1 MAATQV
7 VRSEWT
13 KIRSVASTVWT
24 LSLAAVVT
32 VALGVLISL
41 LSKNEFDDLS
51 TKDRLSFDPT
61 FISFAGMSLGQLAMI
76 VFGVLVVSNEYST
89 GMIRTS
95 LAAVPQRGTFLF
107 SKIAVATG
115 LAFLVALATSFV
127 AFFLGQAM
135 LGSHRA
141 SIGDPG
147 VLRAVI
153 GGGLYMTLIALF
165 SMGVATML
173 RSPML
178 SLGILMP
185 FFFLISTILGNVY
198 ADQEGRPVPPGPGR
212 QQDHAG
218 RHPDRRRHSVRP
230 LGRPGDHGPVGGGGG
245 GGRVRAAEE
254 EGRVGSSGGFAGE
267 RSSNPLHPAHAL
279 T

>member
-1 MAATQV
+1 MATTQV
-7 VRSEWT
+7 IRSEWT

-24 LSLAAVVT
+24 LSLAVVVT
-32 VALGVLISL
+32 IALGMLISA
-41 LSKNEFDDLS
+41 LSNHEFDQMS
-51 TKDRLSFDPT
+51 ERDRLSFDPT
-61 FISFAGMSLGQLAMI
+61 FISFAGMTLGQLAMI

-115 LAFLVALATSFV
+115 LALAVGMATSFV

-135 LGSHRA
+135 LGEHRA
-141 SIGDPG
+141 DIGDPG

-153 GGGLYMTLIALF
+153 GGGLYMTLIAMF
-165 SMGVATML
+165 SMGVAAML

-185 FFFLISTILGNVY
+185 FFFLVSNILGHVPATRKVGRY
-198 ADQEGRPVPPGPGR
+198 LPDQAGNKIMQVVTPVDDSTPYGPWGGLGIMLLWVIAAL
-212 QQDHAG
+212 AG
-218 RHPDRRRHSVRP
+218 GYVLLKRR
-230 LGRPGDHGPVGGGGG
+230 D
-245 GGRVRAAEE
+245 A
-254 EGRVGSSGGFAGE
+254 
-267 RSSNPLHPAHAL
+267 
-279 T
+279 

>member
-7 VRSEWT
+7 LRSEWT
-13 KIRSVASTVWT
+13 KIRSVASTLWT

-41 LSKNEFDDLS
+41 LSKNEFDKMDA
-51 TKDRLSFDPT
+51 KDRLSFDPT
-61 FISFAGMSLGQLAMI
+61 YTSFAGMSLGQLAMI

-95 LAAVPQRGTFLF
+95 LAAVPRRGTFLF
-107 SKIAVATG
+107 GKIAVATG
-115 LAFLVALATSFV
+115 LAFLVGLVTSFV

-135 LGSHRA
+135 LGPHKA

-153 GGGLYMTLIALF
+153 GGGLYMTLIAVF
-165 SMGVATML
+165 SMAVATML

-185 FFFLISTILGNVY
+185 FFFLISAVLGNVS
-198 ADQEGRPVPPGPGR
+198 ATKKIGRFLPDQAGSKIMQVVTPLDDDVPYGPWG
-212 QQDHAG
+212 G
-218 RHPDRRRHSVRP
+218 
-230 LGRPGDHGPVGGGGG
+230 LGIMVLWVVAALVGGYVLLK
-245 GGRVRAAEE
+245 RRDA
-254 EGRVGSSGGFAGE
+254 
-267 RSSNPLHPAHAL
+267 
-279 T
+279 

>member
-1 MAATQV
+1 MAAMQV

-24 LSLAAVVT
+24 LSLAVVVT
-32 VALGVLISL
+32 IALGMLISA
-41 LSKNEFDDLS
+41 LSSREFDKMS
-51 TKDRLSFDPT
+51 RQDRLTFDPT

-115 LAFLVALATSFV
+115 LALVVALATSFV
-127 AFFLGQAM
+127 AFFLGQAV
-135 LGSHRA
+135 LGAHRA
-141 SIGDPG
+141 SIGDPH

-153 GGGLYMTLIALF
+153 GGGIYMTLIAVF
-165 SMGVATML
+165 SMGVAAML

-185 FFFLISTILGNVY
+185 FFFLISNILGNVD
-198 ADQEGRPVPPGPGR
+198 ATKKIGRFLPDQAGSKIMQVVPRIDEDTSYGPWGGLGIMVLWVLAAL
-212 QQDHAG
+212 AG
-218 RHPDRRRHSVRP
+218 GYVLLKRR
-230 LGRPGDHGPVGGGGG
+230 D
-245 GGRVRAAEE
+245 A
-254 EGRVGSSGGFAGE
+254 
-267 RSSNPLHPAHAL
+267 
-279 T
+279 

>member
-1 MAATQV
+1 MAAAQV

-24 LSLAAVVT
+24 LSLAVVVT
-32 VALGVLISL
+32 LALGMLISA
-41 LSKNEFDDLS
+41 LSKNEFDKMNR
-51 TKDRLSFDPT
+51 KDQLSFDPT

-107 SKIAVATG
+107 SKIGVATG
-115 LAFLVALATSFV
+115 LSLVVGLATSFV

-135 LGSHRA
+135 LGEHRA
-141 SIGDPG
+141 HIGDTG

-153 GGGLYMTLIALF
+153 GGGLYMTLIAMF
-165 SMGVATML
+165 SMGVAVML

-185 FFFLISTILGNVY
+185 FFFLISNILGNVSATKKIGRY
-198 ADQEGRPVPPGPGR
+198 LPDQAGSKIMQVVTPIDDDTPYGPWGGLAIMVLWVAAAI
-212 QQDHAG
+212 AG
-218 RHPDRRRHSVRP
+218 GYVLLKKRD
-230 LGRPGDHGPVGGGGG
+230 
-245 GGRVRAAEE
+245 A
-254 EGRVGSSGGFAGE
+254 
-267 RSSNPLHPAHAL
+267 
-279 T
+279 

>member
-7 VRSEWT
+7 IRSEWT

-24 LSLAAVVT
+24 LSLAVVVT
-32 VALGVLISL
+32 VALGVLISA
-41 LSKNEFDDLS
+41 LSNHEFDNMS
-51 TKDRLSFDPT
+51 RNDRLSFDPT
-61 FISFAGMSLGQLAMI
+61 FVSFAGMTLGQLAMI

-89 GMIRTS
+89 GVIRTS
-95 LAAVPQRGTFLF
+95 LAAVPQRGSFLF

-115 LAFLVALATSFV
+115 LSLAVGLVTSFV
-127 AFFLGQAM
+127 TFFLGQAM

-141 SIGDPG
+141 SLEDSG

-153 GGGLYMTLIALF
+153 GGGLYMTLIAVF

-185 FFFLISTILGNVY
+185 FFFLISNILGNVSATKKIGRY
-198 ADQEGRPVPPGPGR
+198 LPDQAGSRVMQVVTRIDDDTPYGPW
-212 QQDHAG
+212 
-218 RHPDRRRHSVRP
+218 
-230 LGRPGDHGPVGGGGG
+230 
-245 GGRVRAAEE
+245 
-254 EGRVGSSGGFAGE
+254 GGFAIM
-267 RSSNPLHPAHAL
+267 AL
-279 T
+279 WTAAALAGGYLLLKKRDA

>member
-7 VRSEWT
+7 IRSEWT

-24 LSLAAVVT
+24 LSLAALVT
-32 VALGVLISL
+32 IALGMLIAA
-41 LSKNEFDDLS
+41 LSKNEFGAMNAR
-51 TKDRLSFDPT
+51 DRLSFDPT

-107 SKIAVATG
+107 GKLAVATV
-115 LAFLVALATSFV
+115 LALVVGMATSFA

-135 LGSHRA
+135 LGDLRA
-141 SIGDPG
+141 HLGDPG

-153 GGGLYMTLIALF
+153 GGGLYMTLIAMF
-165 SMGVATML
+165 SMGVAAML

-185 FFFLISTILGNVY
+185 FFFLISNILGNVG
-198 ADQEGRPVPPGPGR
+198 ATEKIGRFLPDQAGSKIMQVVVPVDDDTPYGPWGGLGIMALWVVAAL
-212 QQDHAG
+212 AG
-218 RHPDRRRHSVRP
+218 GYVLLKRRDAS
-230 LGRPGDHGPVGGGGG
+230 
-245 GGRVRAAEE
+245 
-254 EGRVGSSGGFAGE
+254 
-267 RSSNPLHPAHAL
+267 
-279 T
+279 

>member
-7 VRSEWT
+7 IRSEWT

-24 LSLAAVVT
+24 LSLAVVVT
-32 VALGVLISL
+32 IALGMLIAG
-41 LSKNEFDDLS
+41 LSANEFDNMS
-51 TKDRLSFDPT
+51 ERDRLSFDPT

-89 GMIRTS
+89 GMIRSS

-115 LAFLVALATSFV
+115 LALVVGLATSFV

-135 LGSHRA
+135 LGEHKA
-141 SIGDPG
+141 QIGDPG

-153 GGGLYMTLIALF
+153 GGGLYMTLIAMF
-165 SMGVATML
+165 SMGVAAML

-185 FFFLISTILGNVY
+185 FFFLVSNILGNVSATEKIGRYLPDQAGSKIMQVVTPVDDDTPYGPWGGLGIMALWVIAAIAGGY
-198 ADQEGRPVPPGPGR
+198 ATLKKRD
-212 QQDHAG
+212 A
-218 RHPDRRRHSVRP
+218 
-230 LGRPGDHGPVGGGGG
+230 
-245 GGRVRAAEE
+245 
-254 EGRVGSSGGFAGE
+254 
-267 RSSNPLHPAHAL
+267 
-279 T
+279 